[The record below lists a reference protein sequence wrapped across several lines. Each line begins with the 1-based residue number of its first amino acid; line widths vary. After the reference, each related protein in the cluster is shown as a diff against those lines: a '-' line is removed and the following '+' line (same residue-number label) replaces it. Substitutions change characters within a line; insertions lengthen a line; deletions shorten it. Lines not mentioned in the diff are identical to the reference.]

1 MKTNNKN
8 IAPVSTVDL
17 TTVSG
22 GWGHHHGGWGYGASV
37 GVGYAAAPAYA
48 AAPVAAAPVAY
59 AQPAYYAAAPG
70 PALRVHVGFRR

>member
-1 MKTNNKN
+1 MKTTSTK

-22 GWGHHHGGWGYGASV
+22 GWGHHHHGGWGYSASI
-37 GVGYAAAPAYA
+37 GYSAATTYAAAPAY
-48 AAPVAAAPVAY
+48 AAPVAY

-70 PALRVHVGFRR
+70 PSVRVHVGFRR

>member
-1 MKTNNKN
+1 MKTNNTR

-22 GWGHHHGGWGYGASV
+22 GWGHHHHGGWGYSAS
-37 GVGYAAAPAYA
+37 VGYAAAPVA

-59 AQPAYYAAAPG
+59 AQPAYYAAAAPS
-70 PALRVHVGFRR
+70 LRVHVGFRR